1 MGFSLFQL
9 GHDSDSCSVILEPV
23 PSQKYCFRLSY
34 SNSPLGCLK
43 PYMPVSLQAEEMS
56 QRLYS
61 VQYTALCEKRQPSNP
76 VCLIFL
82 YKNSTHICTETVTGI
97 FAFTYL
103 DNTVVKLGF
112 YYFRTGFIA
121 SFFFSFYYFYRM
133 KSPVSLS
140 ALVKCANGVMCE
152 LSNVSA
158 YFLCVHKSL
167 TDSLVDCWMA
177 INTWTH

>member
-121 SFFFSFYYFYRM
+121 SFFFILLFLSHEITC
-133 KSPVSLS
+133 VSQRS
-140 ALVKCANGVMCE
+140 CQVCKWCHV
-152 LSNVSA
+152 
-158 YFLCVHKSL
+158 
-167 TDSLVDCWMA
+167 
-177 INTWTH
+177 

>member
-82 YKNSTHICTETVTGI
+82 YKNSTYICTETVTGI

-121 SFFFSFYYFYRM
+121 SFFFHFIISIAWNHLC
-133 KSPVSLS
+133 LS
-140 ALVKCANGVMCE
+140 AL
-152 LSNVSA
+152 LSSVQMVS
-158 YFLCVHKSL
+158 CVSL
-167 TDSLVDCWMA
+167 ATLVH
-177 INTWTH
+177 IFYVYTNLSQTPL